1 MIKTQ
6 GTILV
11 ETVENFYGASIEAL
25 MECGYVYT
33 SELGDIYWDSSTHTP
48 VNAVFLVMER

>member
-6 GTILV
+6 GTIRV

-25 MECGYVYT
+25 LECGYVYT
-33 SELGDIYWDSSTHTP
+33 SELGDLYWDSSLHTP
-48 VNAVFLVMER
+48 INAVFLVVER

>member
-6 GTILV
+6 GTIKV

-25 MECGYVYT
+25 LECGYVYT

-48 VNAVFLVMER
+48 VNAVFLVVER